1 MAEKNMRLRVI
12 LDLADKALAPLKRI
26 SQGSS
31 DTANTLKAAREQ
43 LKQLDA
49 TQKAVG
55 AFRET
60 RAGLD
65 ETEAKLQAARER
77 VKQLALQFNQAGVPT
92 KAMTT
97 AMAAA
102 RTEANQLGA
111 KFNSQQQHLQGL
123 RDKLHAAGISTK
135 NLAEHDKQL
144 RASMDATRLDIVKQT
159 QALKAQAEM
168 QKRAAGIKQAQDA
181 NMAARG
187 NARGALLDGVA
198 LAAAL
203 GAPIKM
209 AIDWEQRLAELNK
222 VAGKTPA
229 ELNSIAL
236 AAQKLAVETGVARE
250 EIIGAYIAASQAG
263 FDESE
268 WAQFAEVS
276 AKMGVAFDTTGEKA
290 GEMLKAWRAGM
301 NLSMNEAAALAGAV
315 NHIANNMNATATDIG
330 DVLLRQGAYL
340 KSMGL
345 NDTQSAALAA
355 TMLSGGATSEIAST
369 ASKNFMGALTK
380 GFAATKG
387 QREIWDMVGLN
398 PEKIAK
404 DMQVAP
410 QEAIKAVL
418 ASLKTLEKH
427 ELPAAIGMLFGQE
440 SVGAASQIVG
450 NIDGLLKAFDLAGDS
465 AQTLGS
471 LQAEFDSMGNTTQQQ
486 ARKASE
492 GIKNVTTALGMGL
505 LPTINNT
512 LAAFA
517 PMALGLAQWMQA
529 NEGTVTTVV
538 SIIAALMAF
547 KIAAIAGAYAFTFI
561 RGAVLSVQAVML
573 TARMG
578 WMLYTGAMVASTA
591 TSKARL

>member
-1 MAEKNMRLRVI
+1 MRLRVI

-31 DTANTLKAAREQ
+31 ETAQTLKAARDQ

-60 RAGLD
+60 RAGLG

-123 RDKLHAAGISTK
+123 RDKLQAAGISTK

-144 RASMDATRLDIVKQT
+144 RASMATTRLDIAKQT
-159 QALKAQAEM
+159 QALKAQADM
-168 QKRAAGIKQAQDA
+168 QQRVAGIKQTQAD
-181 NMAARG
+181 NVAARG

-222 VAGKTPA
+222 VAGKTPE
-229 ELNSIAL
+229 ELNSIAF

-268 WAQFAEVS
+268 WAKFAEVS

-301 NLSMNEAAALAGAV
+301 NLSMDEAAALAGAV
-315 NHIANNMNATATDIG
+315 NHIANNMNATANDIG
-330 DVLLRQGAYL
+330 DVLLRQGAVM

-345 NDTQSAALAA
+345 SDTQAAALAA
-355 TMLSGGATSEIAST
+355 TMLSGGATSEIAAT
-369 ASKNFMGALTK
+369 AGKNFMGALTK

-387 QREIWDMVGLN
+387 QREIWEMIGLN
-398 PEKIAK
+398 PEKVAK
-404 DMQVAP
+404 DMQKAP
-410 QEAIKAVL
+410 QQAIKAVL
-418 ASLKTLEKH
+418 ASLKTLK
-427 ELPAAIGMLFGQE
+427 
-440 SVGAASQIVG
+440 
-450 NIDGLLKAFDLAGDS
+450 
-465 AQTLGS
+465 
-471 LQAEFDSMGNTTQQQ
+471 
-486 ARKASE
+486 
-492 GIKNVTTALGMGL
+492 
-505 LPTINNT
+505 
-512 LAAFA
+512 
-517 PMALGLAQWMQA
+517 
-529 NEGTVTTVV
+529 
-538 SIIAALMAF
+538 
-547 KIAAIAGAYAFTFI
+547 
-561 RGAVLSVQAVML
+561 
-573 TARMG
+573 
-578 WMLYTGAMVASTA
+578 ST
-591 TSKARL
+591 S